1 MNYNDYEIFLKLIL
15 HSPQYLGHLAME
27 IQVLDEINITEKL
40 IKNKGIGS
48 DFLSL
53 SNEITTAL
61 KNGRGKITETEK

>member
-1 MNYNDYEIFLKLIL
+1 
-15 HSPQYLGHLAME
+15 ME